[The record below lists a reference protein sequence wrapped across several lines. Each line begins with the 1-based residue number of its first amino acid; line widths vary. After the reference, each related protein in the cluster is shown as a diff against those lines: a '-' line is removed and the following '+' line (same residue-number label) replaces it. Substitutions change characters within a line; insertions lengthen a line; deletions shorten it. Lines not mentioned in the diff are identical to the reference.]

1 MRSVFKKMLFAV
13 LPILIVITSMNV
25 YFAGYQNYMQII
37 GEISE
42 ITGLPVQIIES
53 EIKKIASTEQV
64 DKEAIAKTLLDDMKN
79 EITTSDVSAAI
90 QSSGDMLEEVLLPS
104 STMGDIWF
112 STGKFSFYDH
122 GHVGLY
128 SSDDTII
135 EARGAGF
142 KVDERD
148 CSEITVKPGDLILGV
163 SMFPGGTERA
173 SEFMRRSAVDWA
185 KTKKG
190 FSYAYTFNNKSCG
203 NHDYNCSQL
212 VWCAYRQ
219 TSGVDLDS
227 DGTWFVSPSD
237 IKDSEFTFIIWSY

>member
-25 YFAGYQNYMQII
+25 YFAGYQNCMQII
-37 GEISE
+37 GEI
-42 ITGLPVQIIES
+42 
-53 EIKKIASTEQV
+53 
-64 DKEAIAKTLLDDMKN
+64 
-79 EITTSDVSAAI
+79 
-90 QSSGDMLEEVLLPS
+90 
-104 STMGDIWF
+104 
-112 STGKFSFYDH
+112 
-122 GHVGLY
+122 
-128 SSDDTII
+128 
-135 EARGAGF
+135 
-142 KVDERD
+142 
-148 CSEITVKPGDLILGV
+148 SEITVKPGDLILGV

-173 SEFMRRSAVDWA
+173 SEFMSRSAVDWA

-237 IKDSEFTFIIWSY
+237 MKDSEFTFIIWSY